1 MPRMLDKYLPVI
13 THAMSLPLFFS
24 FQLKTP
30 PEFLTGLPFVAL
42 WTWGALAAI
51 ALPILLFLE
60 IVMCARLLLNRPTKQ
75 STLCRHGAA
84 LLGAVVAE
92 VVFLLARGSLA

>member
-1 MPRMLDKYLPVI
+1 MPRVLDRYLPVV

-51 ALPILLFLE
+51 ALPILLLLE
-60 IVMCARLLLNRPTKQ
+60 IVIGAWLLWHCPTKQ
-75 STLCRHGAA
+75 STLWRHGTA
-84 LLGAVVAE
+84 LLAAVGAE
-92 VVFLLARGSLA
+92 IVFLLARKSLS

>member
-1 MPRMLDKYLPVI
+1 
-13 THAMSLPLFFS
+13 MSLPLFFS

-42 WTWGALAAI
+42 WTWGALAVI

-60 IVMCARLLLNRPTKQ
+60 IAMCGLMLWHRPTNRA
-75 STLCRHGAA
+75 TVWRHSAA
-84 LLGAVVAE
+84 LLVAVFAYI
-92 VVFLLARGSLA
+92 VFLLAR